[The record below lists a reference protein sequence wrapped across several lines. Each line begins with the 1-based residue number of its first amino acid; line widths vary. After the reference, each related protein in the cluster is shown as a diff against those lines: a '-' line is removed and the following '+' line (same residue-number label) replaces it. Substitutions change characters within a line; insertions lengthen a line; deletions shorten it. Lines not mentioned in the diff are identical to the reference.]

1 MVNGKIV
8 VSVPSASVFILL
20 VFVDSFVDDSFVG
33 IEFVFRVA
41 YKSTSHQTTVAVNR
55 VIAIKE
61 VSSWSRLLSVTV
73 GR

>member
-8 VSVPSASVFILL
+8 VSVPSPWVFILL
-20 VFVDSFVDDSFVG
+20 VFDSFVDDSFVG